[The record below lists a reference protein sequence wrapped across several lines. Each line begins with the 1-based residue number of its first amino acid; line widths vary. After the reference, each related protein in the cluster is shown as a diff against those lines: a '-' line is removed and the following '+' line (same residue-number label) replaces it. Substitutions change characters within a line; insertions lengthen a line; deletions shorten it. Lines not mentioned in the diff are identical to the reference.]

1 MKRFIIISALV
12 LTLTAC
18 EKVIPFNT
26 SLSQPEA
33 VLNAVPSVDKQL
45 FVYFAH
51 THFFLDSTNNQPIND
66 VDMVVTV
73 NGTDYR
79 PTSLNRC
86 NYFFDYTVRENDDL
100 AIRIHA
106 DGKEI
111 NAHTVVPRAPRISQ
125 PVAVTNDTGSF
136 HLLIVNFNIDDYA
149 DHKDYYC
156 ITLRQRDSG
165 SRYSHYFERYDTID
179 TTYATFFLCNDKDLI
194 DPFIAANMSVG
205 GFSPFNQLLTTD
217 ENFDGENH
225 NTTLTLIRL
234 TDTNEVV
241 PYIHQYTLDIETVS
255 PERYRY
261 LQDIANATS
270 MLQLLTEPP
279 AVYSNVNGA
288 LGIFAA
294 NARRTFPLITL
305 TGGTL
310 PPPEE
315 PSNKHRR

>member
-1 MKRFIIISALV
+1 MKRYTIIVLLLLSLV
-12 LTLTAC
+12 SC
-18 EKVIPFNT
+18 EKVIPFDT
-26 SLSQPEA
+26 SISEHEM
-33 VLNAVPSVDKQL
+33 VLNAVPSAEKQL
-45 FVYFAH
+45 FVYFAN
-51 THFFLDSTNNQPIND
+51 TRFFLDSTNNQPNGGT
-66 VDMVVTV
+66 DMVMSI
-73 NGTDYR
+73 NGIDYR
-79 PTSLNRC
+79 PTSVDRC
-86 NYFFDYTVRENDDL
+86 NYFFDYTVQEEDSL
-100 AIRIHA
+100 AIRIQA
-106 DGKEI
+106 GDRAI
-111 NAHTVVPRAPRISQ
+111 TAHTTVPRMPRISQ
-125 PVAVTNDTGSF
+125 PVAYTNDTGAF
-136 HLLIVNFNIDDYA
+136 HLLLVNFNIDDYP

-194 DPFIAANMSVG
+194 DPFIAANLSVS
-205 GFSPFNQLLTTD
+205 GFSPFNQLLTPD
-217 ENFDGENH
+217 DNFDGESH

-255 PERYRY
+255 PDRYRY
-261 LQDIANATS
+261 LQEIATATS
-270 MLQLLTEPP
+270 MMQLITEPP
-279 AVYSNVNGA
+279 AIYSNVNGA

-315 PSNKHRR
+315 PTNKHHR